1 MDEQREQQYHQLI
14 RSAARRLTGH
24 ERRLF
29 IAEVTQMLCDDNP
42 RQSERLFAWGRQT
55 AALGIAERDAGIRCQ
70 GSFCQRG
77 RKRTE
82 DKNPKLAQD
91 IRELVD
97 PHAQA
102 DPQLKNAFAY
112 TRLTAKAL
120 RQALVAKKG
129 YRSEDLPGDRTLQ
142 QVLNRLGYRLRRIRK
157 TKPLKKLKETDAI
170 FANVEKVHEQAA
182 KDPETLEI
190 SVDTKAK
197 VPFGEYSRDGE
208 ARSDSEGNV
217 PGAWDHD
224 PPAKKRGAIRD
235 REHGD
240 RGGDDSVRDQLRDG

>member
-1 MDEQREQQYHQLI
+1 MDEQREHIYRELI
-14 RSAARRLTGH
+14 RSAARRLTSH

-29 IAEVTQMLCDDNP
+29 IAEVTQTLCEDKP
-42 RQSERLFAWGRQT
+42 RQSERLFGWGRQT

-70 GSFCQRG
+70 GSFAQRG

-82 DKNPKLAQD
+82 DTNPKLARD
-91 IRELVD
+91 IRELVE

-102 DPQLKNAFAY
+102 DPKFQSAFAY

-120 RQALVAKKG
+120 RQALIDQKG
-129 YRSEDLPGDRTLQ
+129 YRCEDLPKERTLQ
-142 QVLNRLGYRLRRIRK
+142 QVLNRLGYRLRRIQK

-170 FANVEKVHEQAA
+170 FANVRKAHEKAA

-197 VPFGEYSRDGE
+197 VSFGEYSRDGE
-208 ARSDSEGNV
+208 TRSDSTGEV
-217 PGAWDHD
+217 PAAWDHD
-224 PPAKKRGAIRD
+224 PPAKKKGCRSA
-235 REHGD
+235 
-240 RGGDDSVRDQLRDG
+240 S